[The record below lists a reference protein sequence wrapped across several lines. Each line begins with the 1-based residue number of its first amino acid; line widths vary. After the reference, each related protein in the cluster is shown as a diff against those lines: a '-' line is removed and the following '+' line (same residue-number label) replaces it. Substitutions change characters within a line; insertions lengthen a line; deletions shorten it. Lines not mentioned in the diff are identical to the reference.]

1 MSDINIEKT
10 VFDKDA
16 FNKVVNTQFSQLA
29 PANEVGNQ
37 QTATAPSFTLDDF
50 LALFNSLYPLI
61 PEDILRQLLSKIAG
75 TLDVKIDTTDI
86 QALLEEITS
95 LRQQLVDIQSTV
107 NNAQQLATQ
116 DLNINTV

>member
-1 MSDINIEKT
+1 MSNINIEKT
-10 VFDKDA
+10 VFNKDA

-37 QTATAPSFTLDDF
+37 QTATAPLFTLDDF

-61 PEDILRQLLSKIAG
+61 PEDILRQMLSKIAG
-75 TLDVKIDTTDI
+75 TLDVRIDTTDI

-107 NNAQQLATQ
+107 NSVKQYSTQ
-116 DLNINTV
+116 NLVA

>member
-1 MSDINIEKT
+1 MSNIKIEKT
-10 VFDKDA
+10 VFDNDA

-37 QTATAPSFTLDDF
+37 QTATTPSFTLEDF

-61 PEDILRQLLSKIAG
+61 PEDILRQMLSKIAG
-75 TLDVKIDTTDI
+75 TLDVRIDTTDI

-107 NNAQQLATQ
+107 NKATQLATQ
-116 DLNINTV
+116 DFNINTV

>member
-107 NNAQQLATQ
+107 NSVKQYSTQ
-116 DLNINTV
+116 NLVA

>member
-1 MSDINIEKT
+1 MSSIKIEKT

-37 QTATAPSFTLDDF
+37 QTATAPSFTLEDF

-61 PEDILRQLLSKIAG
+61 PEDILRQMLSKIAG
-75 TLDVKIDTTDI
+75 TLDVRIDTTDI

>member
-1 MSDINIEKT
+1 MSNINIEKI

-37 QTATAPSFTLDDF
+37 QTATAPSFTLEDF

-61 PEDILRQLLSKIAG
+61 PADILRQMLQKIAG
-75 TLDVKIDTTDI
+75 TLDVRIDTTDI

-107 NNAQQLATQ
+107 NKATQLATQ

>member
-1 MSDINIEKT
+1 MSSIKIEKT
-10 VFDKDA
+10 VFDKDT

-37 QTATAPSFTLDDF
+37 QTSLPPTFTLEDF

-61 PEDILRQLLSKIAG
+61 PEDILRQMLSKIAG
-75 TLDVKIDTTDI
+75 TLDVRIDTTDI

-107 NNAQQLATQ
+107 NSVQQFSTQ
-116 DLNINTV
+116 IA

>member
-1 MSDINIEKT
+1 MSNINIEKT
-10 VFDKDA
+10 VFNKDA

-37 QTATAPSFTLDDF
+37 QTATAPSFTLEDF

-61 PEDILRQLLSKIAG
+61 PEDILRQMLSKIAG
-75 TLDVKIDTTDI
+75 TLDVRIDTTDI

-107 NNAQQLATQ
+107 NNAKQLATQ
-116 DLNINTV
+116 DFNINTV